1 MPSGGKGD
9 DEVIAEGQAVHN
21 YLIENGIPESRIL
34 TEDKSVSIFENL
46 KYSMELIRK
55 HSEKTEP
62 KIAFSTTNY
71 HVFRAGIIATKQGIN
86 AEGMGSKTKQ
96 YFFIN
101 AFVREFIA
109 TLVSEKRSHIKVMAV
124 MLLIMVSSVVMVYLS
139 NVM

>member
-1 MPSGGKGD
+1 
-9 DEVIAEGQAVHN
+9 
-21 YLIENGIPESRIL
+21 
-34 TEDKSVSIFENL
+34 
-46 KYSMELIRK
+46 
-55 HSEKTEP
+55 
-62 KIAFSTTNY
+62 
-71 HVFRAGIIATKQGIN
+71 
-86 AEGMGSKTKQ
+86 MGSKTKQ